1 MADDDKKPP
10 IRLYEQRMR
19 FTPNGTQFSNQVTKE
34 GRQLF
39 KKLEAE
45 KIARI
50 NKPEAETTSQ
60 KFNERVTMPAKTT
73 NKTKFKR
80 AAKRDRDDF
89 ER

>member
-1 MADDDKKPP
+1 MADDDKKVPL
-10 IRLYEQRMR
+10 RLYEQRLR

-34 GRQLF
+34 GRDHF

-45 KIARI
+45 KVAAVI
-50 NKPEAETTSQ
+50 KPVPKKTRQ
-60 KFNERVTMPAKTT
+60 QFNERATMPAKATS
-73 NKTKFKR
+73 KTKFKR